1 MAVRLNKQAAFLA
14 AKDCPWGRNL
24 SRYTEVPNA
33 RKWHENIRTL
43 YCTEIKVA
51 TTNERHSELYYNMKR
66 LAMRSEENCAVK
78 LRAVDFAERKGY
90 IKGLIK
96 NIVHDPGR
104 GAPLCEVVF
113 HDPYRYKLK
122 KELWVAVEGS
132 HTGQFVYCGTKAQL
146 TVGNVLPLAKMPE
159 GTVISM
165 CEEKAADRGRFARAS
180 GTSCMVVGHSDDG
193 KKTRV
198 RLPSGSR
205 KSLPSTCRA
214 IVGIVAGGGRM
225 DKPVLKAGNNHHKY
239 RVKRN
244 SWPKVR
250 GSAMNPVEH
259 PHGGGNHQHV
269 GHPTTVAR
277 SAVPGQ
283 KVGLL
288 AARRTGLLRGGQK
301 LKK

>member
-1 MAVRLNKQAAFLA
+1 MACLCMSKSLLARILLVTSPLSCFQRLTLARQTAQEHLRWWLA
-14 AKDCPWGRNL
+14 AMGRVIRG
-24 SRYTEVPNA
+24 SRKGKSLIFTA
-33 RKWHENIRTL
+33 KTRLRKG
-43 YCTEIKVA
+43 
-51 TTNERHSELYYNMKR
+51 
-66 LAMRSEENCAVK
+66 AVK
-78 LRAVDFAERKGY
+78 LRAVDYAERKGY

-96 NIVHDPGR
+96 KIMHDPGR
-104 GAPLCEVVF
+104 GAPICEVAF

-132 HTGQFVYCGTKAQL
+132 HTGQFVYCGSKAQL
-146 TVGNVLPLAKMPE
+146 AIGNVLPLSKMPE

-193 KKTRV
+193 KKTRI

-225 DKPVLKAGNNHHKY
+225 DKPVLKAGNNYHKY

-269 GHPTTVAR
+269 GHPTTVSR
-277 SAVPGQ
+277 ESVPGQ
-283 KVGLL
+283 KVGLI